1 MGVLARSRNLDRA
14 GPVEV
19 EVAQREGEL
28 LQLNLRKVRVVLR
41 DVEVRWQHTALSRIR
56 GCQEEVKHRLWV
68 AAAFVFDQSLVDD
81 APRWWV
87 PQLAF
92 FVFHE
97 ESLIDPFVNNNNCDL
112 GLSGSLVVDLVD
124 RFLEL
129 RDLRGEHLVPHS
141 IANAITIQDEV
152 GWELLVVEASEYV
165 NRIFQCILHP

>member
-1 MGVLARSRNLDRA
+1 MLILVRSDVHEELSDFVSVLTRSGHFNGT

-19 EVAQREGEL
+19 EVTQREGKL
-28 LQLNLRKVRVVLR
+28 LQLNLRKVGVVLR
-41 DVEVRWQHTALSRIR
+41 HVEVRWQHTALSRIR

-68 AAAFVFDQSLVDD
+68 ATAFVFDQSLVDD

-112 GLSGSLVVDLVD
+112 GGS
-124 RFLEL
+124 
-129 RDLRGEHLVPHS
+129 S
-141 IANAITIQDEV
+141 Q
-152 GWELLVVEASEYV
+152 
-165 NRIFQCILHP
+165 